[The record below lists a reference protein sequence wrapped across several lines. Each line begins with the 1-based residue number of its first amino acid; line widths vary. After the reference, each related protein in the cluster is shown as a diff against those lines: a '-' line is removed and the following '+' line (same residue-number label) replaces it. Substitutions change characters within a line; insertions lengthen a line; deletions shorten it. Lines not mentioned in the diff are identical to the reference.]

1 MIVKDLRK
9 SYSAEIAYI
18 RRFLPIGQKN
28 VDILRSL
35 STSIPELIMYGIA
48 LDELADLELV
58 TSLAT
63 GYFGS
68 NLAEDRMSTIDL
80 YQKSFWAYFSKW
92 MLDGVRE
99 ERRLRLCLNILEEE
113 KSQAS
118 TLSKDFMD
126 MLVLCKVFLGEVES
140 ARADVESK
148 KASKKSSMLWQCLN
162 AQCANDSAFFQK
174 ERGKYLQ
181 YLRKQR
187 ERLLT
192 PVLDGFPYY
201 VAYTHLFG
209 GGQSFQDTTSLMFEG
224 MLPNKEY

>member
-35 STSIPELIMYGIA
+35 STSIPELIIYGIA

-92 MLDGVRE
+92 MLDGV
-99 ERRLRLCLNILEEE
+99 I
-113 KSQAS
+113 S
-118 TLSKDFMD
+118 
-126 MLVLCKVFLGEVES
+126 
-140 ARADVESK
+140 
-148 KASKKSSMLWQCLN
+148 
-162 AQCANDSAFFQK
+162 
-174 ERGKYLQ
+174 
-181 YLRKQR
+181 
-187 ERLLT
+187 
-192 PVLDGFPYY
+192 
-201 VAYTHLFG
+201 
-209 GGQSFQDTTSLMFEG
+209 
-224 MLPNKEY
+224 